1 MLFSSKYDADLEA
14 LLRENDDEIE
24 ENRDLNGLLTA
35 KNNDQRTNIT
45 DENIAMKLLKDFQDA
60 LEKSIGIDKVTE
72 ETSSDF
78 HTTSTASTDELVECE
93 LNIREVNNEIY
104 FIVFKQKYSQF
115 INGGNRNIVSTL
127 SNIPSS
133 SSSST
138 NNDKSDISL
147 TSYDVSL
154 VTSQLQRHASYKQTG
169 PGIAMCICVYEGICT
184 LIGTSRGFVLLFD
197 KHDELQQI
205 IGSAV
210 NSNTRCDKAVTSL
223 DFNSISTI
231 IISGHASGDVVL
243 WDSAKGTQ
251 LKRIHDLHHLP
262 ITNIKF
268 LPTIGYQNNNTS
280 SFSFISCDSKGITFR
295 TKITRKSLLFASY
308 SHEPDCLLNGGT
320 GTVLDIACLKPCSA
334 HESDVPSSSYVS
346 ISSVFSTP
354 SKPTDTS
361 LRSPRSIGSVQ
372 SRPSTDMALFIP
384 STWSII
390 AVSTSSRTYII
401 QFDEDSQVVCFK
413 WPLTPALGLSS
424 NGNGDHAAMSVLSVS
439 LDWEWGVQTSQINGD
454 SLARNPGLVRAY
466 GSAVQTL
473 HIYPASSPLSTG
485 DQGDASRERTPM
497 KTDSRQF
504 RYVQAYNTSLQSSNI
519 LAVRWLGPARV
530 IALTADRVHL
540 LSHRLDPLA
549 SYSLSSSLNLE
560 SALIS
565 SMQSP
570 STAVTTGVSNR
581 IAARHNSLL
590 ILIPEALG
598 CVHVL
603 SLKDKVDGL
612 IQGNRWLEALS
623 LILNNYKPTD
633 RERNVSAGDQ
643 DDDEVLDSDDVD
655 AYILK
660 YIDIALSPSFTSH
673 HASSS
678 SSRSAAR
685 NVGMYCTE
693 HNRSVSRVCI
703 EYCLLSRRISLL
715 YGPVFDR
722 HASLG
727 LEQLFFDA
735 LEPHILTQPGL
746 SLPCRT
752 VSRMAAVYHSSQQLE
767 SFERCLLHMREV
779 THEGHSDCAMV
790 DELESALSDHQL
802 VAGYLFHTCV
812 HRGKVLEAVEGA
824 FDRILLPLFF
834 ASLRSTSSHNGTGAG
849 DTVDILHLATEKQS
863 DLGYKM
869 LVFLDQC
876 ETGPLLYP
884 HDVIVAV
891 TTSGLAKIIKVL
903 LRKEKFPISSISPAD
918 NTPLLVDSSANI
930 IFTHDLA
937 SADDTRGAFFPCL
950 TLLSRVDTLA
960 SLDIMLK
967 LLKKLLTFS
976 SSGSDGGEGDEAL
989 GLYFIMF
996 EFVAYL
1002 DALPAVVRPDRFAD
1016 LFYDD
1021 CIEDLMRLSCDHPF
1035 PPYMVTSL
1043 IRYLLR
1049 TSNMTGRCQA
1059 EDKVA
1064 VFVRHQAQYRSL
1076 RECLREVLVIEQCWI
1091 ALFFLKDRL
1100 EFVYDSALIE
1110 RCISH
1115 FFAESSSAR
1124 LFVYLDTLLKSA
1136 LEDRLPSQVLSNDV
1150 HSVILGH
1157 IVRLNQLDT
1166 ASLHQLVCEY
1176 MLDQASLVIEQL
1188 RGDPWAQ
1195 YRMIDCIITHLRSD
1209 SSKTTTLSEVLSQ
1222 DDLLLYVK
1230 LMIQYEPIKVLT
1242 FVSSTSDFPL
1252 DECISLC
1259 RSERAVYDALIYLL
1273 ERAGQLEDA
1282 LEVAHSAL
1290 LTLIEQCRGEIEVK
1304 LRLHHNVMTAKSSS
1318 QGTRHT
1324 HDTILTWVSTIQQNQ
1339 NGALRKHA
1347 LEELPSF
1354 TPLLNLQPLIAK
1366 LCLAAQE
1373 PSLDSS
1379 LWYQS
1384 FDFILAERSKSV
1396 YYCCVLCVCTHTT
1409 SPFV

>member
-1 MLFSSKYDADLEA
+1 MLFASKCDADLEA

-24 ENRDLNGLLTA
+24 ENQDLSGLLTA

-72 ETSSDF
+72 ETSIVF

-93 LNIREVNNEIY
+93 LNTREINNEKY
-104 FIVFKQKYSQF
+104 FIDFKQKYSQF
-115 INGGNRNIVSTL
+115 INGGNRNIVSTF

-133 SSSST
+133 SSNAS
-138 NNDKSDISL
+138 NNKSDISL

-169 PGIAMCICVYEGICT
+169 PGISMCMCVYEGICT

-197 KHDELQQI
+197 KHDDLQQI

-210 NSNTRCDKAVTSL
+210 TSNTRCDAAVTAL

-251 LKRIHDLHHLP
+251 LKRIQDLHHLH

-268 LPTIGYQNNNTS
+268 LPTIGYQNKNTS

-320 GTVLDIACLKPCSA
+320 GTVLDVACLKPCPGYG
-334 HESDVPSSSYVS
+334 SDVQPASYSS

-354 SKPTDTS
+354 SKLTDSS
-361 LRSPRSIGSVQ
+361 LRSPRSLGSAQ
-372 SRPSTDMALFIP
+372 SRPLADMTASFIP

-413 WPLTPALGLSS
+413 WPLSAIQPSS
-424 NGNGDHAAMSVLSVS
+424 NGNGDHAAMSVLAVS
-439 LDWEWGVQTSQINGD
+439 LDWEWGIQANEVPFNGYNHD
-454 SLARNPGLVRAY
+454 PLARYPSLVRAH
-466 GSAVQTL
+466 GNTGQIL
-473 HIYPASSPLSTG
+473 HIYPDSSSLSTG
-485 DQGDASRERTPM
+485 DQGDTGREGTPL

-504 RYVQAYNTSLQSSNI
+504 RYVRAYNTSLQSSNI

-540 LSHRLDPLA
+540 LSHHLEPLA
-549 SYSLSSSLNLE
+549 SYALSSALDLE

-565 SMQSP
+565 SMQNS
-570 STAVTTGVSNR
+570 STAVTTGVGNR
-581 IAARHNSLL
+581 IAARRNSLL
-590 ILIPEALG
+590 LLTPDALG

-612 IQGNRWLEALS
+612 IQENRWLEALS
-623 LILNNYKPTD
+623 LIPSTYTPTD
-633 RERNVSAGDQ
+633 RVREVNAGDQ
-643 DDDEVLDSDDVD
+643 DNDEVLDSDDVD

-660 YIDIALSPSFTSH
+660 YIDIALSPNFTSH

-678 SSRSAAR
+678 SSRRTAR
-685 NVGMYCTE
+685 NTRTYCTE
-693 HNRSVSRVCI
+693 HNRSVSKVCV
-703 EYCLLSRRISLL
+703 EFCLLSKRISLL
-715 YGPVFDR
+715 YGSVFDR

-735 LEPHILTQPGL
+735 LEPYILSQPGL
-746 SLPCRT
+746 LLPCSN
-752 VSRMAAVYHSSQQLE
+752 VSKMATAYHSSLQYE
-767 SFERCLLHMREV
+767 SFERCLLHMGEF
-779 THEGHSDCAMV
+779 THDGHSDCNLA
-790 DELESALSDHQL
+790 DEMERHLSDHHL
-802 VAGYLFHTCV
+802 IAGYLFYICV
-812 HRGKVLEAVEGA
+812 HRGKLVEAVQGA
-824 FDRILLPLFF
+824 FNRILLPLFI
-834 ASLRSTSSHNGTGAG
+834 ASLRYTSSHYTTGAG
-849 DTVDILHLATEKQS
+849 DTGDILHLATEKQA
-863 DLGYKM
+863 DLGYRI
-869 LVFLDQC
+869 LLFLGQC
-876 ETGPLLYP
+876 ETGQVVYP
-884 HDVIVAV
+884 HDVTVQV
-891 TTSGLAKIIKVL
+891 TTSDLARIIKVL
-903 LRKEKFPISSISPAD
+903 LRKEKFPISSISQADRTAPA
-918 NTPLLVDSSANI
+918 VDSLANI
-930 IFTHDLA
+930 IFTHDM
-937 SADDTRGAFFPCL
+937 ADDTSGAWFPCL
-950 TLLSRVDTLA
+950 TLLSRVDTLV

-967 LLKKLLTFS
+967 LLKKLLTS
-976 SSGSDGGEGDEAL
+976 LPLGSDGGEREEAL

-1002 DALPAVVRPDRFAD
+1002 DTLPTVVRSDRFAD

-1021 CIEDLMRLSCDHPF
+1021 CIGDLMRMSCDHPF
-1035 PPYMVTSL
+1035 PPYMVTST

-1049 TSNMTGRCQA
+1049 SSDMTGRCQA

-1064 VFVRHQAQYRSL
+1064 LFVRHQAQYRSL
-1076 RECLREVLVIEQCWI
+1076 WGCLREVLVEKQCWI
-1091 ALFFLKDRL
+1091 ALFSLKDRR

-1110 RCISH
+1110 RCIAYH
-1115 FFAESSSAR
+1115 LAAENSSVC
-1124 LFVYLDTLLKSA
+1124 LFTYLDALLKSA
-1136 LEDRLPSQVLSNDV
+1136 REDRLPSRALSSGV

-1157 IVRLNQLDT
+1157 MVRLNQLDT
-1166 ASLHQLVCEY
+1166 AALHQLVYEY
-1176 MLDQASLVIEQL
+1176 MLDQASLVIAQL
-1188 RGDPWAQ
+1188 RDDPWAQ
-1195 YRMIDCIITHLRSD
+1195 YMMIDRIVTHLRSD
-1209 SSKTTTLSEVLSQ
+1209 PTKTATLSEVLSQ
-1222 DDLLLYVK
+1222 EDVLLYIK
-1230 LMIQYEPIKVLT
+1230 LMIEYEPSKVLA

-1273 ERAGQLEDA
+1273 ERAGQLEEA
-1282 LEVAHSAL
+1282 LEVAHGAL
-1290 LTLIEQCRGEIEVK
+1290 LTLIEQCRGEIELK
-1304 LRLHHNVMTAKSSS
+1304 LKLHHNGMTAKSSS
-1318 QGTRHT
+1318 QGPGNS
-1324 HDTILTWVSTIQQNQ
+1324 HDTILAWTSTIQQNQ
-1339 NGALRKHA
+1339 NDTLRRHA

-1354 TPLLNLQPLIAK
+1354 TPLLSLLPLIAK

-1373 PSLDSS
+1373 PNLDPS

-1384 FDFILAERSKSV
+1384 FDFILAERGKAV
-1396 YYCCVLCVCTHTT
+1396 Y
-1409 SPFV
+1409 